1 MASESNATLHKAM
14 QLHMG
19 NLKMLSKPLNE
30 LQREIPSMEDID
42 EDSESNITEVQ
53 TMTKKV
59 RIYQNSYCKV
69 ASSRPVFYSILN
81 SFGQRLPCIGIKN
94 SPKIL
99 KCANRDS
106 MLLATVQYP
115 LIDIDTN
122 RVSVRSARII
132 TLLKGVLGSHYH
144 DLMY

>member
-1 MASESNATLHKAM
+1 MENEGTKIIIWNFLTFKEYEAIVGKRPTPISADLDREYNKYREAHTMASESNATLHKAM

-59 RIYQNSYCKV
+59 RIYEN
-69 ASSRPVFYSILN
+69 
-81 SFGQRLPCIGIKN
+81 
-94 SPKIL
+94 
-99 KCANRDS
+99 
-106 MLLATVQYP
+106 TYP
-115 LIDIDTN
+115 LLNIN
-122 RVSVRSARII
+122 E
-132 TLLKGVLGSHYH
+132 
-144 DLMY
+144 

>member
-59 RIYQNSYCKV
+59 RIYQN
-69 ASSRPVFYSILN
+69 
-81 SFGQRLPCIGIKN
+81 
-94 SPKIL
+94 IL
-99 KCANRDS
+99 KQTHEKGASNALCFIHYRAVFSFSN
-106 MLLATVQYP
+106 P
-115 LIDIDTN
+115 
-122 RVSVRSARII
+122 RVFVVIAK
-132 TLLKGVLGSHYH
+132 L
-144 DLMY
+144 

>member
-59 RIYQNSYCKV
+59 RI
-69 ASSRPVFYSILN
+69 F
-81 SFGQRLPCIGIKN
+81 
-94 SPKIL
+94 KIIESKL
-99 KCANRDS
+99 
-106 MLLATVQYP
+106 T
-115 LIDIDTN
+115 
-122 RVSVRSARII
+122 
-132 TLLKGVLGSHYH
+132 LKGAPNALCFIHYN
-144 DLMY
+144 

>member
-59 RIYQNSYCKV
+59 RIDQNKTVGSPNSYL
-69 ASSRPVFYSILN
+69 SN
-81 SFGQRLPCIGIKN
+81 
-94 SPKIL
+94 
-99 KCANRDS
+99 
-106 MLLATVQYP
+106 
-115 LIDIDTN
+115 IDYN
-122 RVSVRSARII
+122 E
-132 TLLKGVLGSHYH
+132 
-144 DLMY
+144 

>member
-59 RIYQNSYCKV
+59 RIYQN
-69 ASSRPVFYSILN
+69 
-81 SFGQRLPCIGIKN
+81 
-94 SPKIL
+94 IL
-99 KCANRDS
+99 KQTHEKGASKALCFIHYN
-106 MLLATVQYP
+106 
-115 LIDIDTN
+115 
-122 RVSVRSARII
+122 
-132 TLLKGVLGSHYH
+132 LKSCKSHEKTKQQ
-144 DLMY
+144 D

>member
-1 MASESNATLHKAM
+1 MAPESNATLHKAM

-59 RIYQNSYCKV
+59 RTY
-69 ASSRPVFYSILN
+69 
-81 SFGQRLPCIGIKN
+81 
-94 SPKIL
+94 
-99 KCANRDS
+99 
-106 MLLATVQYP
+106 
-115 LIDIDTN
+115 
-122 RVSVRSARII
+122 
-132 TLLKGVLGSHYH
+132 
-144 DLMY
+144 

>member
-59 RIYQNSYCKV
+59 
-69 ASSRPVFYSILN
+69 SILSKYFKAN
-81 SFGQRLPCIGIKN
+81 SRKRCGCQML
-94 SPKIL
+94 
-99 KCANRDS
+99 CA
-106 MLLATVQYP
+106 LF
-115 LIDIDTN
+115 
-122 RVSVRSARII
+122 II
-132 TLLKGVLGSHYH
+132 I
-144 DLMY
+144 

>member
-53 TMTKKV
+53 TLTKKV
-59 RIYQNSYCKV
+59 RIYEN
-69 ASSRPVFYSILN
+69 
-81 SFGQRLPCIGIKN
+81 G
-94 SPKIL
+94 
-99 KCANRDS
+99 
-106 MLLATVQYP
+106 YP
-115 LIDIDTN
+115 LIIMNKCQIRKDSN
-122 RVSVRSARII
+122 SF
-132 TLLKGVLGSHYH
+132 KGGTEGSYY